1 MKVTPLLVNGWS
13 TSFAACHWATDTSDF
28 DPAYTGK
35 LYQLRWKSHS
45 GLDSQMTRRYL
56 ATCVTVLCGLT
67 ACGVVVFGQ
76 AERLDPQHAREMAVG
91 RELFKG
97 EVRTVLVGRCLK
109 CHGGAKTK
117 GEFSL
122 ATREELLKGGASGPV
137 IELRKSSASLLV
149 RLISHE
155 DEPHMPADGAKLDQ
169 RQIDAI
175 AKWIDLGAA
184 YDKPLRGTD
193 DDEDPL
199 AWTQRTIDESAR
211 GFWSFQ
217 PLRNAEPPKI
227 ADDSGGRTDID
238 RFVLAK
244 LKEAGIT
251 PNAPAS
257 RRALLRR
264 AYFDLIGLPP
274 SLEEVEAFIADED
287 PQAYEKLLDR
297 LLASKHHGER
307 VGRHWLD
314 IARFG
319 ESHGFE
325 QDYDRPHAYHY
336 RDFVIKAFNADMP
349 FDQFVRWQ
357 LAGDE
362 IEPENPLAMMATGFL
377 GAGVFPTQLTEK
389 EFESSRYDELDDMIS
404 TMGNAM
410 LGVTIGCARCH
421 DHKFDPIP
429 ARDYYQLLSAFRTT
443 IRSNVEIDLDPAG
456 TAAALAKWEADR
468 APLQQAL
475 NAFEQDELPA
485 RFEKF
490 VETVRAKSAS
500 DDQPT
505 TSDAPWITLV
515 ASSLRSEGGTSFAA
529 QSDGSYLAGGNNA
542 DFDVYTF
549 ETETSLQ
556 NINTLRL
563 EALADDSM
571 TKRGPGRAANGNM
584 ALSRIS
590 MSIQPLEGAK
600 EPIDVKLLAPQATF
614 QQNESSLS
622 IASSLDDDPQSGWA
636 VDPKFG
642 EDHAAS
648 FGLEKPI
655 GFAEGTRLAIRLE
668 FNVNNKHNMG
678 RLRLA
683 VSSSSERPALDAKA
697 IAQPDAELQLLK
709 LPVGVELTEARR
721 NTLMAVYKKTDEA
734 WRALNNSLR
743 QHLSAKPQPK
753 LTTVMVS
760 SEGVTPIPNHGDG
773 RGFPHFYKDAFF
785 LKRGDVNQKQGVA
798 TEGFLQV
805 LIRANLQNG
814 DDVAAAWKRSPPEGS
829 RTSWRR
835 RAVADWMTDAE
846 HGAGQLLAR
855 VIVNRLWQQ
864 HLGRGIVGTPNDF
877 GFQGERPTHPDLLD
891 WLAGELIRNQWRL
904 KPVRKLIMTSS
915 VYMQDSNYSDASAKI
930 DPNNLLLWRFSPRR
944 LEAEIIRDALLAVSG
959 LLDETQ
965 FGPGTLD
972 EAMRRRSVYFMIKRS
987 KLIPFL
993 QVFDTPEPLA
1003 SVGQRPSTTIAPQ
1016 ALIFMN
1022 NRLVREYAKAFAQR
1036 IAADDTL
1043 AIESTVRRGYLS
1055 ALARQPTDD
1064 ELTASTSFVEQQMA
1078 SYDGEPPSK
1087 ARVLAVTDLCQ
1098 VLMSLSEFLYLD

>member
-1 MKVTPLLVNGWS
+1 MFW
-13 TSFAACHWATDTSDF
+13 
-28 DPAYTGK
+28 
-35 LYQLRWKSHS
+35 
-45 GLDSQMTRRYL
+45 RYFV
-56 ATCVTVLCGLT
+56 ASVVL
-67 ACGVVVFGQ
+67 VFGIATSQ
-76 AERLDPQHAREMAVG
+76 AVVLGQTEKLDPEHAKQMAAG
-91 RELFKG
+91 LELFKS
-97 EVRTVLVGRCLK
+97 EVRTVLTGRCLK
-109 CHGGAKTK
+109 CHGGEKTK

-122 ATREELLKGGASGPV
+122 ATREELLKGGESGKA
-137 IELRKSSASLLV
+137 IELRKSSESLLV

-155 DEPHMPADGAKLDQ
+155 DEPLMPEDGAKLDQ

-175 AKWIDLGAA
+175 AKWIDLGAP
-184 YDKPLRGTD
+184 YDKPLRGAD
-193 DDEDPL
+193 DDDPL
-199 AWTQRTIDESAR
+199 AWTQRTIDPAAR
-211 GFWSFQ
+211 DFWSFQ
-217 PLRNAEPPKI
+217 PLQSVEAPQI
-227 ADDSGGRTDID
+227 AGDSWSRTDID

-244 LKEAGIT
+244 LNEAGIT

-257 RRALLRR
+257 RRALMRR

-274 SLEEVEAFIADED
+274 SLEEVEAFVNDED

-357 LAGDE
+357 IAGDE
-362 IEPENPLAMMATGFL
+362 IAPENPLAMMATGFL

-389 EFESSRYDELDDMIS
+389 EFESSRYDELDDMVS

-429 ARDYYQLLSAFRTT
+429 ARDYYQLISAFRTT
-443 IRSNVEIDLDPAG
+443 IRSNIEIDLDPAG
-456 TAAALAKWEADR
+456 TVAALTKWEADR
-468 APLQQAL
+468 APLELAL
-475 NAFEQDELPA
+475 AEFEKNELPA

-490 VETVRAKSAS
+490 LAAVRAKSAS
-500 DDQPT
+500 GEEPT
-505 TSDAPWITLV
+505 ATDAPWVTLV
-515 ASSLRSEGGTSFAA
+515 ASSLRSDGGTTFAA
-529 QSDGSYLAGGNNA
+529 QSDGSYLAAGNNA

-549 ETETSLQ
+549 ETETSLLD
-556 NINTLRL
+556 ITTLRL

-571 TKRGPGRAANGNM
+571 TKRGPGRAANGNI

-590 MSIQPLEGAK
+590 VTVQPLDGSK
-600 EPIDVKLLAPQATF
+600 EPIAVKLLDPQATF
-614 QQNESSLS
+614 QQNESGLA
-622 IASSLDDDPQSGWA
+622 IASSLDDDPKTGWA

-655 GFAEGTRLAIRLE
+655 GFPAGMRLAVRLE
-668 FNVNNKHNMG
+668 FNVNNKHNIG

-683 VSSSSERPALDAKA
+683 ITSAKERPALNAKSV
-697 IAQPDAELQLLK
+697 AQPDAELQLLK
-709 LPVGVELTEARR
+709 LPAGVELTEARR
-721 NTLMAVYKKTDEA
+721 NALLAIYKKTDEA
-734 WRALNNSLR
+734 WRTLNNSLQ
-743 QHLSAKPQPK
+743 QHLAAKPQSK
-753 LTTVMVS
+753 LTTVMVA
-760 SEGVTPIPNHGDG
+760 SENVPPIPNHGDG
-773 RGFPHFYKDAFF
+773 RGFPHFYKDSFF
-785 LKRGDVNQKQGVA
+785 LKRGDVNQKQGIA
-798 TEGFLQV
+798 AEGFLQV
-805 LIRANLQNG
+805 LMRVDSPEAT
-814 DDVAAAWKRSPPEGS
+814 DPTSHWKHAPPEGS
-829 RTSWRR
+829 RTSLRR
-835 RAVADWMTDAE
+835 SEVAGWITDTE

-877 GFQGERPTHPDLLD
+877 GFQGERPTHPELLD
-891 WLAGELIRNQWRL
+891 WLAAELIRNEWRL
-904 KPVRKLIMTSS
+904 KPIRKLIMTSS
-915 VYMQDSNYSDASAKI
+915 VYMQDSNHNDASAKI
-930 DPNNLLLWRFSPRR
+930 DPNNQLLWRFSPRR
-944 LEAEIIRDALLAVSG
+944 LEAEVIRDSLLAVSG
-959 LLDETQ
+959 QLDETQ

-972 EAMRRRSVYFMIKRS
+972 EAMRRRSIYFMIKRS

-1022 NRLVREYAKAFAQR
+1022 NPLVREYAKSFAQR
-1036 IAADDTL
+1036 IATGENETTE
-1043 AIESTVRRGYLS
+1043 AIVRRGYVT
-1055 ALARQPTDD
+1055 AIARQPTED
-1064 ELTASTSFVEQQMA
+1064 ELASSISFIEQQMA
-1078 SYDGEPPSK
+1078 SYDSELPAS
-1087 ARVLAVTDLCQ
+1087 ARMLAITDLCQ
-1098 VLMSLSEFLYLD
+1098 VLMSLSEFVYVD